1 MPGEFIP
8 TSVEEMSDLDSPAQ
22 AEKGNPGG
30 ASQEDQEQIARGLL
44 PMAKLGPLKE
54 HSAVWRT
61 PAQQSTE
68 VCISVEC
75 VARHQVAR

>member
-30 ASQEDQEQIARGLL
+30 ASQEDQEQIAR
-44 PMAKLGPLKE
+44 KL
-54 HSAVWRT
+54 
-61 PAQQSTE
+61 
-68 VCISVEC
+68 
-75 VARHQVAR
+75 